1 MIGLAKRVMRTI
13 AKNLWISMGINF
25 GAIVLASLGLMG
37 PVVGA
42 LVHNIGSVFVV
53 LNSALIMRES
63 ESLGNKRVESWF

>member
-1 MIGLAKRVMRTI
+1 
-13 AKNLWISMGINF
+13 MGINF